1 VVTGPDSPDGDGAV
15 AAKLPGPELPAADC
29 SDADVLVW
37 PPAELDGPV
46 PGVLEPGAWALTLLD
61 GGPDALAGRALDA
74 AGIESTV
81 LPTASLVP
89 LVGEVTWIS
98 AYTTTTEATSA
109 TPSSS
114 AIHRAPVRFAL
125 TTE

>member
-1 VVTGPDSPDGDGAV
+1 VVSWPDSTDGDGVV
-15 AAKLPGPELPAADC
+15 AAELPGPELLATDC
-29 SDADVLVW
+29 SDPEVVVRS
-37 PPAELDGPV
+37 PAELDGPV
-46 PGVLEPGAWALTLLD
+46 SGVHEQAGLSLLL
-61 GGPDALAGRALDA
+61 GGPVELAGRALAA
-74 AGIESTV
+74 AGIDGTV
-81 LPTASLVP
+81 LVTVSLVP